1 VLSDSF
7 AAYEPMYTPG
17 AFAATTPSA
26 SVIEQR
32 FGEGPIWVAE
42 RQGTIVGTASAVPK
56 GTGLYVRSVAVLP
69 SARGRQVGQALMRQ
83 VEDYAAAEHL
93 RRMFLS
99 TTPFLTGAIRLY
111 ERIGFQRS
119 GEGPHELHGTPLVTM
134 VKELANLAST
144 ALPAGSCHTSQ
155 TPPRSSAGRPRCG

>member
-1 VLSDSF
+1 MSVRLALPADAPAIARVLAESF
-7 AAYEPMYTPG
+7 VAYEPMYTPG

-26 SVIEQR
+26 GLIEQR

-69 SARGRQVGQALMRQ
+69 AVRGRQVGQALMQQ
-83 VEDYAAAEHL
+83 VEEYALAEGFRL
-93 RRMFLS
+93 MFLS

-134 VKELANLAST
+134 VKELA
-144 ALPAGSCHTSQ
+144 
-155 TPPRSSAGRPRCG
+155 